1 MAKLNEINISTGFLN
16 SSQRNNE
23 ILPSVACGPTN
34 MIQGLEYSGW
44 EINKKVFPDLTQ
56 PEDKLMKFTRTN
68 EAVLEYYRRKY
79 RNMYINW
86 VDEANSLKKE
96 DQELWQVDC
105 PKANAPNEIHDVMNF
120 ATNLF
125 LGYTEEDINNGYYA
139 TKLVDR
145 FNEEIVCDCLKKGL
159 PVVTS
164 VRFKDCGHYITIVGA
179 QFKKDYL
186 SPNSVVNYIIDN
198 TYGRFNF
205 KTETYEKVSGND
217 NLIPKS
223 ELLAR
228 VRPVMHLFVK
238 GVITI

>member
-1 MAKLNEINISTGFLN
+1 MALKEINVSTGFLN

-23 ILPSVACGPTN
+23 VLPNVACGPTN
-34 MIQGLEYSGW
+34 MVQALEYAGW
-44 EINKKVFPDLTQ
+44 EFNPKIIPEFNQ
-56 PEDKLMKFTRTN
+56 PEDKLMKFARTN
-68 EAVLEYYRRKY
+68 ETVLEYYKRKY
-79 RNMYINW
+79 KNMYNNW
-86 VDEANSLKKE
+86 QDEAKSLKKP

-105 PKANAPNEIHDVMNF
+105 PKANAPNEVHDVMNF

-125 LGYTEEDINNGYYA
+125 MGYTEADIKNGFYA
-139 TKLVDR
+139 TWLLEG
-145 FNEEIVCDCLKKGL
+145 FNLEVVARNLSQGL

-179 QFKKDYL
+179 QYKKEL
-186 SPNSVVNYIIDN
+186 NAKNIVNLIIDN

-217 NLIPKS
+217 NIISKE

-228 VRPVMHLFVK
+228 VRPVMHLFRK
-238 GVITI
+238 GATVL

>member
-1 MAKLNEINISTGFLN
+1 MALKEINVSAGYLN

-44 EINKKVFPDLTQ
+44 ELNQKIFPELKQ

-68 EAVLEYYRRKY
+68 QKVLDYYKKRY
-79 RNMYINW
+79 SNMYENW
-86 VDEANSLKKE
+86 QEEARALQKE
-96 DQELWQVDC
+96 GQELWQVDC
-105 PKANAPNEIHDVMNF
+105 PKANAPNEVHDVMNF

-125 LGYTEEDINNGYYA
+125 MGYTEDDIKKGFYA
-139 TKLVDR
+139 TWLLEG
-145 FNEEIVCDCLKKGL
+145 FNLEVVARNLLQGL

-179 QFKKDYL
+179 QYKKEL
-186 SPNSVVNYIIDN
+186 NAKNIVNLIIDN

-217 NLIPKS
+217 NIIS
-223 ELLAR
+223 REELLAR
-228 VRPVMHLFVK
+228 VRPVMHLFRK
-238 GVITI
+238 GAATL